1 MNRIY
6 SCLLSV
12 AVILTIT
19 VLPMSVFGD
28 SKREIPDGSLQKAPE
43 AYFNSA
49 NFQSGIQRSE
59 GLSNL
64 AKTHT
69 PLGDKAVS
77 YGFAAK
83 SDEAKFFLI
92 GTLYSEALAHL
103 RDGKSVLA
111 ADRLKAIESQFVT
124 LQAPNALYSYV
135 SKTRNRIELGK
146 YSTQALYDMLSFF
159 QPFFEDYAKSL
170 NQDKLILFRA
180 GSWLVDMS
188 LTAAAGNKQ
197 LIKQGKPQLEY
208 FTKEMKRMDAPK
220 GVLTALE
227 KIDKIAGKAEIGD
240 KDIERVLKQVKKIQT
255 ILG

>member
-1 MNRIY
+1 MNRLYPCMLRIAIIL
-6 SCLLSV
+6 CIMALPAFAV
-12 AVILTIT
+12 ADDARQV
-19 VLPMSVFGD
+19 P
-28 SKREIPDGSLQKAPE
+28 EGSLPE
-43 AYFNSA
+43 AAGAYFNSA
-49 NFQSGIQRSE
+49 NFQSGIHSGE
-59 GLSNL
+59 SLSNL

-69 PLGDKAVS
+69 SVGEDAAS

-103 RDGKSVLA
+103 RGGNPALA
-111 ADRLKAIESQFVT
+111 VDRLKAIEAQFIA
-124 LQAPNALYSYV
+124 LQVPNALYNYV

-146 YSTQALYDMLSFF
+146 YSTEALYDMLSFF

-170 NQDKLILFRA
+170 SQDKLILFRA

-188 LTAAAGNKQ
+188 LTAAASDKQ
-197 LIKQGKPQLEY
+197 LIRQGKTQLEY

-220 GVLTALE
+220 GVLDALE
-227 KIDKIAGKAEIGD
+227 NIDNIASKTEIDD